1 MWCGM
6 AAPGKPCGRHRRGG
20 FETRP
25 YRRSACCRPYH
36 RSLPHGLVAPT
47 INRHLSIPPN
57 AVACRRACC
66 RPYHRSLPHGLVAPT
81 TNRHMSIP
89 RNTFG
94 LIPFDYIIVIT
105 DGTVGAGLKPAR
117 IIAAPVVAPVVART
131 IAAYH
136 TDSWHQRQADT
147 SVNCAT
153 RRQINAVSLC
163 YCDNGRHR
171 RGGFQTRPNHRRAR
185 RHPHHRHLCNWLLC
199 LPSEF
204 PSGYSDYAIG
214 SD

>member
-81 TNRHMSIP
+81 SNRHLSIPPNAVACRRACCRPYHRSLPHGLVAPTTNRHMSIP

-117 IIAAPVVAPVVART
+117 IIAAPVVAPVVVRT
-131 IAAYH
+131 IAACH
-136 TDSWHQRQADT
+136 TGSWPQRQTDICQFRET
-147 SVNCAT
+147 
-153 RRQINAVSLC
+153 
-163 YCDNGRHR
+163 
-171 RGGFQTRPNHRRAR
+171 
-185 RHPHHRHLCNWLLC
+185 
-199 LPSEF
+199 PS
-204 PSGYSDYAIG
+204 D
-214 SD
+214 